1 MLALIASGIHPHPSI
16 VMPNG
21 HLPMFHVNESQLIGP
36 DLLQILQVL
45 ERILKLSF
53 CVSFTKYAPLFDGLA
68 SDCMAIV
75 CWLKTTLKTA
85 PKF

>member
-36 DLLQILQVL
+36 DLLQILQ
-45 ERILKLSF
+45 SF